1 MIFTGHRVGM
11 WASLRAIIQPATLSV
26 CALSTWISIVIVFF
40 LGAVSTFYLQDS
52 NLSLLISSSGIHA
65 S

>member
-40 LGAVSTFYLQDS
+40 LGAVSTFYETPVLWPS
-52 NLSLLISSSGIHA
+52 HEKR
-65 S
+65 